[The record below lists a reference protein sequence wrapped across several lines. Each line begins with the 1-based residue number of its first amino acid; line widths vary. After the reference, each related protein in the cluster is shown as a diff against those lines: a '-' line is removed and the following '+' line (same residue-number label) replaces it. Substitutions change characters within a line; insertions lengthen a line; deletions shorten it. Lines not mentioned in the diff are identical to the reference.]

1 MGWLFKILT
10 FPVSGPIDG
19 VTWVAGKLLEQA
31 EAELYSP
38 EKIRGMLLELE
49 LKLELGEIGE
59 AEYEQAEAELLAR
72 LREAR
77 ERMQPRED
85 A

>member
-38 EKIRGMLLELE
+38 EKIRGKLMELE
-49 LKLELGEIGE
+49 LKLELGEISE
-59 AEYEQAEAELLAR
+59 AEYEAAEEQLLA
-72 LREAR
+72 LLKEAR
-77 ERMQPRED
+77 ERQRQ
-85 A
+85 